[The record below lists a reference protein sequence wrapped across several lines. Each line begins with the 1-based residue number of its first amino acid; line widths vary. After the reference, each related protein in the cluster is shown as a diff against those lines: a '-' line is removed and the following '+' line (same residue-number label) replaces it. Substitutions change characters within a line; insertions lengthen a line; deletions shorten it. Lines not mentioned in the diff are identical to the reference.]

1 MVRLFLRAILLLIL
15 LFIFGVVVVGYVVFV
30 RLFGDMPKI
39 SSISDYKPPSV
50 SSVYANNGALIG
62 EFFVERRYPIK
73 IEQVPQQVKQAVLAA
88 EDVAFYSHPGINP
101 LSILRAALK
110 NLESGQV
117 AQGGSTITQQVVKNL
132 LLSPEKTVERKLK
145 EAILSY
151 QLEKSLSKDDIFEI
165 YLNQIYFGNGAYG
178 IKAAAK
184 EYFHKELDALTLA
197 EAALLAGLP
206 KAPSLYSPLVDK
218 EAATRRRR
226 YVLQR
231 MVEAGFISSDESA
244 AALRE
249 EMIVYHSEVEKR
261 FMAAPYFLR
270 EFREQFKKSFP
281 QFDLERD
288 GLKVHT
294 TLDLEADRLVVESL
308 RRGLRSVDKRI
319 GWRGPIASGVGA
331 ERFISEFVSAN
342 RDLKSQKYPEPVCA
356 LVTEWDQTHKKANV
370 QLDGDTFGTVDLSD
384 AEWANKRVDADGNKR
399 VVPVTSALRVGDVI
413 EVSGDVSHLS
423 LDQKPE
429 IEGAALLLNPND
441 GSILALQG
449 GYSYVEG
456 GFNRVTQAKRQP
468 GSAFKSFVYLAAIK
482 DFGYTPATIVQDVP
496 RSFRVGTD
504 IWEPKNYDGKYLG
517 PITLQKGLEQSRNL
531 IVADLISHFGVDPII
546 KLARAMGVQSELGRN
561 LSLAL
566 GTSEVTLFELVRAY
580 GVFAGG
586 GVLQPTKVVTTI
598 ESGDGAIL
606 YSSSMG
612 APGGVGP
619 KRVVDENSAFVL
631 THMLTGVV
639 QRGTATKLK
648 ELGRP
653 VAGKTGTTNDQMDAW
668 FIGFTPR
675 YVCGVW
681 VGFDKRRNIG
691 SKETG
696 GKIAAPIWLDIMKG
710 YLAEKEE
717 VERRQRAQLA
727 EREAE
732 DYGITLV
739 SQSDEVAQVSTFPV
753 PQGVT
758 PYLVNRYSGSETSRE
773 DPDGITMYFLKG
785 SRPNAPQS
793 REEQDVEGY
802 LYGE

>member
-1 MVRLFLRAILLLIL
+1 MVRIFIRAILLLIL
-15 LFIFGVVVVGYVVFV
+15 LSTFGVMVVGYIVFV
-30 RLFGDMPKI
+30 RLFGDMPQI
-39 SSISDYKPPSV
+39 ASISDYKPPSV
-50 SSVYANNGALIG
+50 SSVYASGGELIG

-73 IEQVPQQVKQAVLAA
+73 IEEVPQLVRQAVLAA
-88 EDVAFYSHPGINP
+88 EDVDFYSHPGINP
-101 LSILRAALK
+101 FSILRAALK
-110 NLESGQV
+110 NLESGQA

-151 QLEKSLSKDDIFEI
+151 QLEKSLSKDNIFEI

-184 EYFHKELDALTLA
+184 EYFHKDLSALTLA

-206 KAPSLYSPLVDK
+206 KAPSLYSPIVNK
-218 EAATRRRR
+218 EAAIRRRK
-226 YVLQR
+226 YVLER
-231 MVEAGFISSDESA
+231 MEEEGLISRDEEEV
-244 AALRE
+244 ALKE
-249 EMIVYHSEVEKR
+249 EIVAYHSEVEKR

-270 EFREQFKKSFP
+270 EFREQFKKFFP
-281 QFDLERD
+281 QYDLERD

-294 TLDLEADRLVVESL
+294 TLDLEADRLVVGAL

-319 GWRGPIASGVGA
+319 GWRGPIASGVNVQK
-331 ERFISEFVSAN
+331 FQSDFVSSK
-342 RDLKSQKYPEPVCA
+342 RDLQAQRFDELVPA
-356 LVTEWDQTHKKANV
+356 LVTGLEWSKRQASV
-370 QLDGDTFGTVDLSD
+370 QIGVDTAAIVDLHD
-384 AEWANKRVDADGNKR
+384 AEWANRQVDAQGNKR
-399 VVPVTSALRVGDVI
+399 AVSLMSALRVGDVI
-413 EVSGDVSHLS
+413 EVSGDISHLS
-423 LDQKPE
+423 LDQTPE
-429 IEGAALLLNPND
+429 IEGAAVLLNPHD
-441 GSILALQG
+441 GSVLALQG

-456 GFNRVTQAKRQP
+456 GFNRVTQARRQP
-468 GSAFKSFVYLAAIK
+468 GSAFKPFVYLTAIK
-482 DFGYTPATIVQDVP
+482 DFGYTPATIVQDTP

-546 KLARAMGVQSELGRN
+546 KLAHSMGIESELGRN

-566 GTSEVTLFELVRAY
+566 GTSEVTLFELARAY
-580 GVFAGG
+580 GVFAAG
-586 GVLQPTKVVTTI
+586 GVLQPAKLVTRI
-598 ESGDGAIL
+598 ESTNGDIL
-606 YSSSMG
+606 YSSAMG
-612 APGGVGP
+612 SIAGFAP
-619 KRVVDENSAFVL
+619 KRVFDENSAFVM

-691 SKETG
+691 AKETG
-696 GKIAAPIWLDIMKG
+696 GKIAAPIWLDIIKA
-710 YLAEKEE
+710 YTEEKEE
-717 VERRQRAQLA
+717 VEKKQRIQLA

-732 DYGITLV
+732 DYGIALI
-739 SQSDEVAQVSTFPV
+739 SQSNEGGQVSTFAV

-758 PYLVNRYSGSETSRE
+758 PYLVNRYSGYETSRE

-785 SRPNAPQS
+785 SRPNASQS
-793 REEQDVEGY
+793 TEEQGVEEY

>member
-1 MVRLFLRAILLLIL
+1 MVRLFLRALLLLIL
-15 LFIFGVVVVGYVVFV
+15 LLTFGVVVIGYIVFV
-30 RLFGDMPKI
+30 RLLGDMPQI
-39 SSISDYKPPSV
+39 ASISDYKPPSV
-50 SSVYANNGALIG
+50 SSVYASSGELIG

-73 IEQVPQQVKQAVLAA
+73 IEQVPQHVRQAVLAA

-101 LSILRAALK
+101 LSIVRAALK
-110 NLESGQV
+110 NLESGQA

-151 QLEKSLSKDDIFEI
+151 QLEKSLSKDNIFEI

-178 IKAAAK
+178 IKAAAQ
-184 EYFHKELDALTLA
+184 EYFHKDLDALTLS

-206 KAPSLYSPLVDK
+206 KAPSLYSPLVNR
-218 EAATRRRR
+218 EAATRRRK

-231 MVEAGFISSDESA
+231 MEEAGYISRDEEASA
-244 AALRE
+244 LKE
-249 EMIVYHSEVEKR
+249 EIVAYHSEVEKR

-281 QFDLERD
+281 QFNLERD

-294 TLDLEADRLVVESL
+294 TLDLEADRLMVQSL
-308 RRGLRSVDKRI
+308 KRGLRSVDKRI
-319 GWRGPIASGVGA
+319 GWRGPIASGVGV
-331 ERFISEFVSAN
+331 EKFRNEYVTSSSDIQV
-342 RDLKSQKYPEPVCA
+342 QKFDEPVPA
-356 LVTEWDQTHKKANV
+356 LVTGLEWSKRQAKV
-370 QLDGDTFGTVDLSD
+370 QIGFGTGATVDLND
-384 AEWANKRVDADGNKR
+384 AEWANRQVDPQGNKR
-399 VVPVTSALRVGDVI
+399 AVSLMSALRVGDVI
-413 EVSGDVSHLS
+413 EVSGDISHLS
-423 LDQKPE
+423 LDQTPE
-429 IEGAALLLNPND
+429 IEGAAVLINPHD
-441 GSILALQG
+441 GSVLALQG

-468 GSAFKSFVYLAAIK
+468 GSAFKPFVYLTAIK
-482 DFGYTPATIVQDVP
+482 DFGYTPASIVQDVP

-546 KLARAMGVQSELGRN
+546 KLARSMGVESELGRN

-566 GTSEVTLFELVRAY
+566 GTSEVTLFELTRAY
-580 GVFAGG
+580 GVFAAE
-586 GVLQPTKVVTTI
+586 GVLQPTKLVTKI

-606 YSSSMG
+606 YSSAMG
-612 APGGVGP
+612 LIGGVGP
-619 KRVVDENSAFVL
+619 KRVIDENSAFVM

-691 SKETG
+691 AKETG
-696 GKIAAPIWLDIMKG
+696 GKIAAPIWLDIMKA
-710 YLAEKEE
+710 YIEEKEE
-717 VERRQRAQLA
+717 VEKKQRIQLA

-732 DYGITLV
+732 DYAITLI
-739 SQSDEVAQVSTFPV
+739 SQSNDVGRISAFPV

-758 PYLVNRYSGSETSRE
+758 PYLVNRYSGYETSRE

-785 SRPNAPQS
+785 SRPNEPQS
-793 REEQDVEGY
+793 SEEQGVEEY